1 MSETPKT
8 PIKRTT
14 GQTLKRLAPLGV
26 LVVLLALFFGLGGHE
41 TLNIDAIARN
51 YERLTGFVAD
61 NLLIASLTA
70 IAVYTVATAL
80 SIPAA
85 WLLTVTIGLLFGWM
99 TGVVLAVIGATLG
112 ATLLFLIARYALADF
127 FKARAGDT
135 LNKMAAGF
143 REDAVS
149 YMLFLRLAAIFPF
162 ALVNVVPAV
171 LGVPFF
177 TYVWTTAIGI
187 IPGAIAYSYA
197 GAGLSSIVQQRAAAC
212 EVNQPPCGTPFT
224 AGELITTDILIAF
237 GLLAAVSLLPVV
249 LKRLRGKKKE
259 NQTT

>member
-1 MSETPKT
+1 MSEVPTDNAKNT
-8 PIKRTT
+8 KGR
-14 GQTLKRLAPLGV
+14 TLKRLAPLGI
-26 LVVLLALFFGLGGHE
+26 LIVLLALFFGLGGHE
-41 TLNIDAIARN
+41 NLSIDAIARN
-51 YERLTGFVAD
+51 YDRLTGFVAD
-61 NLLIASLTA
+61 NLIAAAVSA
-70 IAVYTVATAL
+70 IIIYTVATAL

-99 TGVVLAVIGATLG
+99 TGAVLVLVGATVG
-112 ATLLFLIARYALADF
+112 ASLLFLIARYALADF
-127 FKARAGDT
+127 FKARAGNA

-143 REDAVS
+143 RDDAVS

-187 IPGAIAYSYA
+187 IPGVIAYSYA